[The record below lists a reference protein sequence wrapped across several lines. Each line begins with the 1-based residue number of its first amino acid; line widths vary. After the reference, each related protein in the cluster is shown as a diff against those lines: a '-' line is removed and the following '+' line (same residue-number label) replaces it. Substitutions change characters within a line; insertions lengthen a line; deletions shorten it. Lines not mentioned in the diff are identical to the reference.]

1 MLCIVEATCLG
12 WQGRHEQAEMVARYI
27 AGLRKGTRAA
37 GELQAAKSGAFER
50 ATGGMN
56 YLDLARMA
64 YYVDKATFRGKVTGW
79 IERLRTDAEA

>member
-1 MLCIVEATCLG
+1 MPEWVN
-12 WQGRHEQAEMVARYI
+12 GRFMTRFVFPMKR
-27 AGLRKGTRAA
+27 RKADG
-37 GELQAAKSGAFER
+37 FER

-56 YLDLARMA
+56 YVDLPRMA